1 SVQFR
6 VSSSRVASCEA
17 GLMLLEGMFIP
28 VTTPFYADGACNWRK
43 LEHNVDRYSRTPAA
57 GLVVLGPRSEA
68 SGLNDEER
76 RDSLRVVTEVAA
88 SEKVLVAGVNAES
101 VASAV
106 RSAEQ
111 AAAAKLDVVLLRAPA
126 EWQRLVR
133 EEAIGTGASL
143 ANVELFFRAVADR
156 SPLPVVLWS
165 DARVGGFEIP
175 VEMVGALAGHPNV
188 IGLMD
193 AGLTAE
199 RLGAVRA
206 ATADVKRDVTVTT
219 VFAAVTGRML
229 DVSGEGDA
237 TFVAADALSN
247 GGASVAVAPPK
258 AALKTRTK
266 TVGFQVVG
274 AGAASASVDLL
285 EAGVQ
290 GVVPELAACAP
301 QGCHEV
307 WAAFKDGDPK
317 LAGLKAERL
326 READAVVSE
335 FEVAGVKYA
344 CDLNGYFGGAPRLP
358 RVGLTAEE
366 KARVE

>member
-1 SVQFR
+1 
-6 VSSSRVASCEA
+6 
-17 GLMLLEGMFIP
+17 MLLEGMFIP
-28 VTTPFYADGACNWRK
+28 VTTPFYADGACYWRK

-57 GLVVLGPRSEA
+57 GLVVLGPRTEA
-68 SGLNDEER
+68 AGLSDEER
-76 RDSLRVVTEVAA
+76 RESLRVASGTAA
-88 SEKVLVAGVNAES
+88 KEKVLIAGAGAES

-106 RSAEQ
+106 WIAEQ
-111 AAAAKLDVVLLRAPA
+111 AAEAKFDAALVPAPV

-133 EEAIGTGASL
+133 GGADGAKASL
-143 ANVELFFRAVADR
+143 AQVELFFRAVADR

-165 DARVGGFEIP
+165 DARAGGFEIP

-193 AGLTAE
+193 GGLSVK

-206 ATADVKRDVTVTT
+206 ATADVKREITVTT

-229 DVSGEGDA
+229 ELSREGEA
-237 TFVAADALSN
+237 TFVAADALSS

-258 AALKTRTK
+258 AAIKTRTK
-266 TVGFQVVG
+266 TVGFQVVD
-274 AGAASASVDLL
+274 AGAESASVDLL

-307 WAAFKDGDPK
+307 WAAFKDGDPA
-317 LAGLKAERL
+317 LARLKAERL

-344 CDLNGYFGGAPRLP
+344 CDLNGYYGGAPRLP

-366 KARVE
+366 KARVERAFREVRN

>member
-1 SVQFR
+1 
-6 VSSSRVASCEA
+6 
-17 GLMLLEGMFIP
+17 MLLEGMFIP
-28 VTTPFYADGACNWRK
+28 VTTPFYADGACYWRK

-57 GLVVLGPRSEA
+57 GLVVLGLRTEA
-68 SGLNDEER
+68 AGLSDEER
-76 RDSLRVVTEVAA
+76 RESLRVASEAA
-88 SEKVLVAGVNAES
+88 AKEKVLIAGVGAES
-101 VASAV
+101 VAGAV
-106 RSAEQ
+106 NIAEQ
-111 AAAAKLDVVLLRAPA
+111 AAEAKFDAVLLPA
-126 EWQRLVR
+126 SIGWQRLVR
-133 EEAIGTGASL
+133 GDSTAQ
-143 ANVELFFRAVADR
+143 VELFFRAVADR

-165 DARVGGFEIP
+165 DASSGGFEIP

-193 AGLTAE
+193 AGLDGS
-199 RLGAVRA
+199 RLANVRA
-206 ATADVKRDVTVTT
+206 ATRDEKRDVTVTT

-229 DVSGEGDA
+229 EVSREGEA
-237 TFVAADALSN
+237 TFVTADALSI

-258 AALKTRTK
+258 PALKTRTK
-266 TVGFQVVG
+266 TVGFQAVA

-307 WAAFKDGDPK
+307 WAAFKDGNPK
-317 LAGLKAERL
+317 LARLKADRL

-335 FEVAGVKYA
+335 FGVASVKYA

-358 RVGLTAEE
+358 RVGLTAKEKGRVE
-366 KARVE
+366 KALREVRN

>member
-1 SVQFR
+1 
-6 VSSSRVASCEA
+6 
-17 GLMLLEGMFIP
+17 MLLEGLWIP

-57 GLVVLGPRSEA
+57 GMVVLGPRSEA

-76 RDSLRVVTEVAA
+76 RESLRVTSEIAA
-88 SEKVLVAGVNAES
+88 KEKVLIAGVGAES
-101 VASAV
+101 VAGAV
-106 RSAEQ
+106 RIAEQ
-111 AAAAKLDVVLLRAPA
+111 AAESKFDAVLLRAPV

-133 EEAIGTGASL
+133 GKSL
-143 ANVELFFRAVADR
+143 AQVELFFKAVADR

-165 DARVGGFEIP
+165 EASAGGFEIP

-193 AGLTAE
+193 ARLDVS
-199 RLGAVRA
+199 RLGEIVV

-219 VFAAVTGRML
+219 VFSAVTGRML
-229 DVSGEGDA
+229 EVSGEGEA
-237 TFVAADALSN
+237 TFVAAEALSS

-258 AALKTRTK
+258 SGLKTRTK
-266 TVGFQVVG
+266 TVGFQVID
-274 AGAASASVDLL
+274 AGAASVSMDLL

-290 GVVPELAACAP
+290 GVVPELAGCAP

-317 LAGLKAERL
+317 LARLKAERL
-326 READAVVSE
+326 READAVMSE
-335 FEVAGVKYA
+335 LEVAGGKYA

-366 KARVE
+366 KARVEKALREVRN

>member
-1 SVQFR
+1 
-6 VSSSRVASCEA
+6 
-17 GLMLLEGMFIP
+17 MLLEGMFIP

-43 LEHNVDRYSRTPAA
+43 LEHNVVRYSRTPAA
-57 GLVVLGPRSEA
+57 GMVVLGPRSEA
-68 SGLNDEER
+68 AGLSDEER
-76 RDSLRVVTEVAA
+76 RESLRVASEIAA
-88 SEKVLVAGVNAES
+88 KEKVLIAGAGAGSVAG
-101 VASAV
+101 AV
-106 RSAEQ
+106 RIAEW
-111 AAAAKLDVVLLRAPA
+111 AVEARFDAVLLAAPR

-133 EEAIGTGASL
+133 GGANGTLASL
-143 ANVELFFRAVADR
+143 AQVELFFRAVADR
-156 SPLPVVLWS
+156 APLPVLLWS
-165 DARVGGFEIP
+165 DGSAGEFEIP
-175 VEMVGALAGHPNV
+175 VEIVGALAGHPNV

-193 AGLTAE
+193 AGLTVE

-206 ATADVKRDVTVTT
+206 ATADVKRDVIVTT

-229 DVSGEGDA
+229 EVSREGEA
-237 TFVAADALSN
+237 TFVAADALSS

-258 AALKTRTK
+258 AMIKTRTK

-307 WAAFKDGDPK
+307 WAAFKDGDTA
-317 LAGLKAERL
+317 LARLKAERL
-326 READAVVSE
+326 LEADVVVSE
-335 FEVAGVKYA
+335 LGVAGVKYA
-344 CDLNGYFGGAPRLP
+344 CDLNGYYGGAPRLP

-366 KARVE
+366 KAWVEKAFREVRN